1 MSYGFSVSNTNGE
14 TVIDDQST
22 LIMVDTVTTGGYSAT
37 FQPSFSSPVWY
48 RYLMPAGVLPMF
60 KVNVGRSLVRIS
72 NASNEFWST
81 DSNIEVARCKFAK
94 DVSLSS
100 GYGMR
105 VFDGSGNV
113 VYEASKRLMPF
124 RGLYYKT
131 TNSSGGGWSQ
141 STQGGNYFT
150 ITSNNIANF
159 YGPEPAGLIHHCGFT
174 RTGSSSLSG
183 IGFADSF
190 GIGPQNLNGNVQ
202 ILEAG

>member
-22 LIMVDTVTTGGYSAT
+22 LIMVDTVTTGGYSST
-37 FQPSFSSPVWY
+37 FSFGGQTWY
-48 RYLMPAGVLPMF
+48 LYSVPANILPMF
-60 KVNVGRSLVRIS
+60 KMSVGRSIVRLTDTPTT
-72 NASNEFWST
+72 FWAT
-81 DSNIEVARCKFAK
+81 DSNLEIARCKFAK

-105 VFDGSGNV
+105 VFDSSGNV

-159 YGPEPAGLIHHCGFT
+159 YGPDPAGVIVHCGFT
-174 RTGSSSLSG
+174 RSGTSSLSG
-183 IGFADSF
+183 IGFNDVF
-190 GIGPQNLNGNVQ
+190 GVGPVNLNGNVQ